1 MNSDQVQD
9 YVTAL
14 SSYFGAVT
22 AGLESTY
29 AALNQSRDSILASRD
44 EIMLSGMSGQQQ
56 SDYYKKKA
64 SEEFYALAG
73 LSSEDVP
80 AAIDQMHAD
89 LMKYYDLE
97 KANIQDKYKTE
108 IDALNE
114 KHDVEIRNIEAIQ
127 NKLLSLRYSNF
138 NLALPTAKAASA
150 SQDYSALF
158 AAAQTG
164 DADAVSKYLS
174 FTDTALQASMDANK
188 SSKAYL
194 DFYAQVMRDIASL
207 DTSAGV
213 SIEEL
218 TKTQTDEITRL
229 NDQMANEL
237 KALDAS
243 VTEALSYMT
252 TGLEMRI
259 TDVTSELV
267 NIYNL
272 LAGYVAQAYAGTQSV
287 PVTTRPSG
295 GKVNTPTSPFV
306 GYADG
311 GWPSGPDSGYLAML
325 HGEEV
330 VLSKPRAVSN
340 VSSGMGDPEVK
351 NLLTALVAQ
360 GSKRQYMTIVLE
372 DGRELKAYVRST
384 ADELDDIRQT
394 RNVRG
399 SIYK

>member
-1 MNSDQVQD
+1 
-9 YVTAL
+9 
-14 SSYFGAVT
+14 
-22 AGLESTY
+22 
-29 AALNQSRDSILASRD
+29 
-44 EIMLSGMSGQQQ
+44 MLSGMSGQQQ
-56 SDYYKKKA
+56 SDYFKQKA
-64 SEEFYALAG
+64 SQEFYALAG
-73 LSSEDVP
+73 LSSEGVP

-89 LMKYYDLE
+89 LMRYYDLE

-127 NKLLSLRYSNF
+127 NKLLSLRYSGF
-138 NLALPTAKAASA
+138 NLALPGAKAVSA
-150 SQDYSALF
+150 TQDYNALF
-158 AAAQTG
+158 KAAQTG

-194 DFYAQVMRDIASL
+194 DFYAKVMGDIASL
-207 DTSAGV
+207 DTSGGV
-213 SIEEL
+213 SIESL
-218 TKTQTDEITRL
+218 TQIQTDEITRL
-229 NDQMANEL
+229 NDQMAAEL

-259 TDVTSELV
+259 GDVTSELV

-272 LAGYVAQAYAGTQSV
+272 LAGYVAQAYANVQTV

-295 GKVNTPTSPFV
+295 GKDTSPFG

-311 GWPSGPDSGYLAML
+311 GWPSGPESGYLAML

-340 VSSGMGDPEVK
+340 VSGGMGDPEVK

-360 GSKRQYMTIVLE
+360 GSKRQYMTIF
-372 DGRELKAYVRST
+372 DN
-384 ADELDDIRQT
+384 Q
-394 RNVRG
+394 
-399 SIYK
+399 